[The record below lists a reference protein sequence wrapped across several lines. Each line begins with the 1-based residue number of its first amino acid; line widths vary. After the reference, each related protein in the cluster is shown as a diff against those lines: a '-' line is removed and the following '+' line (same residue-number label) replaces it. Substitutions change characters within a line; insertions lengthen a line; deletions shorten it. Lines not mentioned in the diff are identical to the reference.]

1 VERDPRQLEAMSV
14 LDKARLFQAQA
25 EVLSA
30 RRSERQEGERVA
42 NRRAELSSDLQGL
55 AAALAAARS
64 VAALGS
70 SDALPSGIDDGYV
83 EFHRKIAQGN
93 TSDPVFAA
101 AMRKVKTATTAWN
114 TAAKQVWDAWAAA
127 RIETV
132 PANRDALLS
141 SGERQQARE
150 RRSTLDK
157 LRASPPSAGNV
168 QHFKTTYE
176 LLLDTL
182 QSQPD
187 PSEELIELLNRM
199 SGRVPLMLSDLSDE
213 EIALLR
219 ATSIA
224 EQVELRRRDV

>member
-101 AMRKVKTATTAWN
+101 AMRKVKTATTA
-114 TAAKQVWDAWAAA
+114 WDAWAAA